1 MGRSVDRGTGA
12 VGARADAAEIARA
25 GAGTQWRADAP
36 HRGNGG
42 DVAELDKRLREK
54 PIVAEIG
61 TDTSAFVNA
70 AHLASWSTMCPGN
83 HESAGKSA
91 AARSATPIWRTNT
104 IA

>member
-1 MGRSVDRGTGA
+1 LRELERALKGA
-12 VGARADAAEIARA
+12 QMRRIEAMEA
-25 GAGTQWRADAP
+25 
-36 HRGNGG
+36 

-70 AHLASWSTMCPGN
+70 AHLASWSTMCPGI